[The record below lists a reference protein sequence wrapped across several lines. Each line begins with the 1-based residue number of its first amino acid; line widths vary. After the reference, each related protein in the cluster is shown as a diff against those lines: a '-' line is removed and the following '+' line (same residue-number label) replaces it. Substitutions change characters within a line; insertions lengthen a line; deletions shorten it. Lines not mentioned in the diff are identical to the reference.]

1 MIVPENNHQ
10 NAPPSPPLPP
20 PPPSLTIPEFEV
32 VDLPLPPPPSPS
44 SANKS
49 LTEQFGNISQ
59 PNSDQQPQQNNF
71 SSHQQSL
78 FCPENDNHLQSIS
91 NHKIAESMLSSK
103 SEIATQTTETL
114 RRGSGIM
121 SKEPHSKYS
130 FKSENP
136 MSQPNVHNQVDQP
149 NINNQVGQPNISN
162 QVGQPSVHNQVDG
175 DNKNLNADD
184 FQTPWS
190 YNRLWPKEK
199 NVSNSNIGNG
209 FESCTASPI
218 TAATSFISNCA
229 FSSSKLSSSSN
240 EELLNKKVELISRLS
255 TKLEILRNEEEVLN
269 HEIEANSTLGSQ
281 IISKLKS
288 LGISDQET
296 QKITLHCDEIEKV
309 TRLLLSL
316 SARLQQIEIEFKEK
330 FKKEI
335 SLVNFKLKQQI
346 LTKSNNQSVQMES
359 KQNDELQLSP
369 EMKSLLF
376 KQDKLLAQLEE
387 ALQLRKSI
395 DKRSQLIADKILKKY
410 FIEKPENVLDFN
422 EFIKLKSKLIVEQ
435 REIKD
440 KIHSGEKQLQALKMF

>member
-1 MIVPENNHQ
+1 M
-10 NAPPSPPLPP
+10 
-20 PPPSLTIPEFEV
+20 
-32 VDLPLPPPPSPS
+32 PLPPPPSPS

-59 PNSDQQPQQNNF
+59 PNSDQQSQQNNF

-136 MSQPNVHNQVDQP
+136 MSQPNVHNQV
-149 NINNQVGQPNISN
+149 GQPN
-162 QVGQPSVHNQVDG
+162 VHNQVDG
-175 DNKNLNADD
+175 DNKNLNAND

-209 FESCTASPI
+209 FESCNASPI

-269 HEIEANSTLGSQ
+269 HEIEANSALGSQ
-281 IISKLKS
+281 IISKLRS

-346 LTKSNNQSVQMES
+346 QTKPNNQSVQMES
-359 KQNDELQLSP
+359 KQNDELQLLP

>member
-1 MIVPENNHQ
+1 M
-10 NAPPSPPLPP
+10 
-20 PPPSLTIPEFEV
+20 
-32 VDLPLPPPPSPS
+32 PLPPPPSPS

-49 LTEQFGNISQ
+49 LSEQFGNISQ
-59 PNSDQQPQQNNF
+59 PNSDQQSQQNHF
-71 SSHQQSL
+71 SSHQQLL
-78 FCPENDNHLQSIS
+78 FCSENDNHLQLIS
-91 NHKIAESMLSSK
+91 NDKIAESMSSSK

-130 FKSENP
+130 FESENP
-136 MSQPNVHNQVDQP
+136 MSQPN
-149 NINNQVGQPNISN
+149 IN
-162 QVGQPSVHNQVDG
+162 HDNQVDG
-175 DNKNLNADD
+175 DNENVNANH
-184 FQTPWS
+184 FQTPCQTPSQTPWS
-190 YNRLWPKEK
+190 YSRLWPKEK

-209 FESCTASPI
+209 FESSTASPI
-218 TAATSFISNCA
+218 TAATAFISNCA
-229 FSSSKLSSSSN
+229 FSKSKLSSSSN

-346 LTKSNNQSVQMES
+346 QTKSNDQSVQMES
-359 KQNDELQLSP
+359 KQNDEPQLSP